1 MHPQVSHI
9 AAKLIDSQLPG
20 SYFGENIVRNSK
32 RNHFL
37 FTPVCHIRNCP
48 VLNFVVFVEAML
60 FDKRFN
66 VVIVLGYGRTIR
78 EGWRDFCF
86 YNSDAVLFME
96 G

>member
-37 FTPVCHIRNCP
+37 FTPVCHKLGLETAKSFRNNAAYIQSW
-48 VLNFVVFVEAML
+48 LSALKMTS
-60 FDKRFN
+60 
-66 VVIVLGYGRTIR
+66 G
-78 EGWRDFCF
+78 
-86 YNSDAVLFME
+86 
-96 G
+96 